1 MHSTEEDD
9 VVGQMGN
16 IDLVEIPAW
25 TKAFMNPLPL
35 GYRLT
40 VDYVI
45 MQLTKAVHFG
55 QYFLP
60 SGFHHLEEL
69 RPTVCLVWA
78 DISALHLGRLA
89 CLNFAHLPKGMS
101 SFNAKLAGNVCLPL
115 MKHSRENT
123 LCRGLQNC
131 VCKLDK
137 DFRNLAMPEISKFLT
152 QLAIEIDVKYLPKK
166 GKFWSNFHFRNR
178 LDIIVEKWGGNDE
191 VLRAPQFRA
200 LTNLRK
206 FSSKSY
212 HRNVNDCEVQNGAN
226 IILQEL
232 LNSAINLEEIDIN
245 ADFCP
250 NLSPCKKLRILI
262 YESIWKPSISVDGL
276 AIYRMLEACSNSLVQ
291 LTLSGHYKPNNLAQI
306 PKYSAP
312 NLTHLILNGNNVN
325 RFLGCPDVA
334 HLPKLAHLKICA
346 VREDLVWKMFQN
358 CSPSHEGITSFDI
371 KCHHSDVEDVQGA
384 AKIVKLFPSVTE
396 FKMTLISSLSNF
408 ERLREMLNSFRDWS
422 LAKGLQNTTLH
433 FKVGR
438 MPELSD
444 RLRDALISC
453 GSMRHI
459 SMAGITMNEETK
471 GNLRGLIAEKGLPIS
486 L

>member
-1 MHSTEEDD
+1 MLFVSD
-9 VVGQMGN
+9 
-16 IDLVEIPAW
+16 
-25 TKAFMNPLPL
+25 
-35 GYRLT
+35 
-40 VDYVI
+40 
-45 MQLTKAVHFG
+45 FG

-291 LTLSGHYKPNNLAQI
+291 LTLSGHYKPNNLAQV
-306 PKYSAP
+306 PA
-312 NLTHLILNGNNVN
+312 
-325 RFLGCPDVA
+325 
-334 HLPKLAHLKICA
+334 
-346 VREDLVWKMFQN
+346 
-358 CSPSHEGITSFDI
+358 
-371 KCHHSDVEDVQGA
+371 
-384 AKIVKLFPSVTE
+384 
-396 FKMTLISSLSNF
+396 
-408 ERLREMLNSFRDWS
+408 NS
-422 LAKGLQNTTLH
+422 
-433 FKVGR
+433 
-438 MPELSD
+438 
-444 RLRDALISC
+444 
-453 GSMRHI
+453 
-459 SMAGITMNEETK
+459 
-471 GNLRGLIAEKGLPIS
+471 
-486 L
+486 